1 MTVATAAALRRSRME
16 HGPMGSPR
24 VIAPVTR
31 RSAMDIR
38 ELDRRAMGVTAEI
51 ISGITPAQLDS
62 PTPCGQWLLRDLLAH
77 IVGQYHGFALAASG
91 KLTGL
96 DAFRPRPVGE
106 GLADAYAAAAALVTK
121 AFAEDG
127 VLDRAFY
134 LPEIR
139 DGGPY
144 PAPMAIGFHFVDD
157 VVHAWDLAKS
167 IGAPVEFDDD
177 VLDTALSIS
186 ARVPNDPATRGDG
199 FAFALGI
206 DPDPNTP
213 TLARIVTLLGRR
225 PDWTPAG

>member
-1 MTVATAAALRRSRME
+1 
-16 HGPMGSPR
+16 
-24 VIAPVTR
+24 
-31 RSAMDIR
+31 MDIR

-51 ISGITPAQLDS
+51 IPAITPAQLDN

-91 KLTGL
+91 QVAGL
-96 DAFRPRPVGE
+96 DAFRPRPVGK
-106 GLADAYAAAAALVTK
+106 GLADVYAVAAAQVTK

-144 PAPMAIGFHFVDD
+144 PAQMAIGFHFVDE

-167 IGAPVEFDDD
+167 IGAPVEFDDE
-177 VLDTALSIS
+177 VLDAALSIS
-186 ARVPNDPATRGDG
+186 ARVPSDPATRGDG
-199 FAFALGI
+199 FAFAPGA
-206 DPDPNTP
+206 DPDQNAPA
-213 TLARIVTLLGRR
+213 LDRIVMLLGRR
-225 PDWTPAG
+225 PDWTPAR

>member
-1 MTVATAAALRRSRME
+1 
-16 HGPMGSPR
+16 
-24 VIAPVTR
+24 
-31 RSAMDIR
+31 MDIR
-38 ELDRRAMGVTAEI
+38 ELDRRAMGVTADFI
-51 ISGITPAQLDS
+51 PGITPAQLDN

-91 KLTGL
+91 QPTDL

-106 GLADAYAAAAALVTK
+106 GLAGAYAAAAALVTK

-144 PAPMAIGFHFVDD
+144 PAPMAIGFHFVDE

-167 IGAPVEFDDD
+167 IDATAEFDGE
-177 VLDTALSIS
+177 VLDMALSIA

-199 FAFALGI
+199 FAFALGA
-206 DPDPNTP
+206 DPDPDAP
-213 TLARIVTLLGRR
+213 TLDRIVTLLGRR
-225 PDWTPAG
+225 PDWTPAR

>member
-1 MTVATAAALRRSRME
+1 
-16 HGPMGSPR
+16 
-24 VIAPVTR
+24 
-31 RSAMDIR
+31 MDIR
-38 ELDRRAMGVTAEI
+38 ELDRRAMGVTADFI
-51 ISGITPAQLDS
+51 PGITPAQLDN

-91 KLTGL
+91 QPTDL

-106 GLADAYAAAAALVTK
+106 GLAGAYAAAAALVTK

-144 PAPMAIGFHFVDD
+144 PAPMAIGFHFVDE

-167 IGAPVEFDDD
+167 IDATAEFDDD
-177 VLDTALSIS
+177 VLDIALSIA
-186 ARVPNDPATRGDG
+186 ARVSNDPATRGDG
-199 FAFALGI
+199 FAFALGA
-206 DPDPNTP
+206 DPDPDAP
-213 TLARIVTLLGRR
+213 TLDRIVTLLGRR
-225 PDWTPAG
+225 PDWTPAR